1 MQMSP
6 FKSSTVKGGCNKGKE
21 SVIDVD
27 EPSLRSKRTRFSTG
41 MYDPDLFRFYATFQ
55 TYTSHFR
62 DAPLLAERAFDQ
74 PSLLDMNIPIW
85 FATKDWNFLLSNL
98 EDAYENLVKEFYANA
113 IVEREEI
120 KCWVR
125 GKRFS
130 VTPVYLAEIL
140 QINRPILSNPPVY
153 DELNQ
158 NEEILREA
166 LGANLEFSS
175 NGKSI
180 SVASLSPEL
189 RLLTM
194 IMFCNLYPLS
204 STSYMNLGRA
214 LLLHDLITDVEIDV
228 CSHIFHIVAKTV
240 DRTTSRNCIPFCC
253 PILRILKLK
262 GVHPLEDERPYPR
275 PIPINIRTLHAS
287 MSHNK
292 KNTKQ
297 ESHATQESSSSTS
310 HVYDEQLDNIMVTL
324 QEITTKISEL
334 ATIMHSQHIRFDAKF
349 TSLQS
354 QLDQIQRKLK
364 EHED

>member
-1 MQMSP
+1 M
-6 FKSSTVKGGCNKGKE
+6 
-21 SVIDVD
+21 IDVD
-27 EPSLRSKRTRFSTG
+27 DPSLRSKRTRFSIG
-41 MYDPDLFRFYATFQ
+41 VYELDLFRSYAAFQ
-55 TYTSHFR
+55 TYTNYFR
-62 DAPLLAERAFDQ
+62 DAPLLVKRAVDQ
-74 PSLLDMNIPIW
+74 PFLLDTNIPIW
-85 FATKDWNFLLSNL
+85 FAIKDWNFLLSNL
-98 EDAYENLVKEFYANA
+98 KDANENLVKEFYANA
-113 IVEREEI
+113 IVEGEEI

-140 QINRPILSNPPVY
+140 QIKMPILPIPPVY
-153 DELNQ
+153 DELNPD
-158 NEEILREA
+158 EEILREV

-194 IMFCNLYPLS
+194 IMFSNLYPLS

-214 LLLHDLITDVEIDV
+214 LFLHDLITNMEIDV
-228 CSHIFHIVAKTV
+228 CSHISHTVAKMV
-240 DRTTSRNCIPFCC
+240 DRIASRNCIPFCRL
-253 PILRILKLK
+253 ILRILKLK
-262 GVHPLEDERPYPR
+262 GVNPSKNEHPYPR
-275 PIPINIRTLHAS
+275 PSPINIRTLHAS
-287 MSHNK
+287 MSHTK

-297 ESHATQESSSSTS
+297 ESHATQGSSSSTS
-310 HVYDEQLDNIMVTL
+310 HVYDEQLDNIMATL

-334 ATIMHSQHIRFDAKF
+334 ATIMHSQHIRFDTKF

-354 QLDQIQRKLK
+354 QLDQIQRKLE